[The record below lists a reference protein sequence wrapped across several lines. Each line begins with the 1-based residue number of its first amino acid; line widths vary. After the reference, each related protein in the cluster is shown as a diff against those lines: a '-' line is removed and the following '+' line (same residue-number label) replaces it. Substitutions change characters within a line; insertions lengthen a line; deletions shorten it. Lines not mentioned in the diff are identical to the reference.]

1 MITRNVF
8 VKCELEDFE
17 YGWGQ
22 IRPHNFGNANL
33 PVHVPV
39 SGRTPSKHARSA
51 PWNLR
56 ERYRK
61 NTVNPVLTQYY
72 DGEGLFAASRVGYP
86 TYKGAH
92 H

>member
-8 VKCELEDFE
+8 VKCELADFE

-22 IRPHNFGNANL
+22 IRTQNCGNANL
-33 PVHVPV
+33 PMHVPV
-39 SGRTPSKHARSA
+39 SGRTPSKHGRRAQ
-51 PWNLR
+51 WNLR
-56 ERYRK
+56 ERYGE

-72 DGEGLFAASRVGYP
+72 DGEGFFVGSRVGYP
-86 TYKGAH
+86 TDKGAH